1 MYSTLEKT
9 IILKSVDMFKS
20 IPAENLSRVAQITEE
35 VDFEANTQIM
45 AEGDYGDSLFIVVD
59 GNVKIHKGDQ
69 EIERLGKGACLGE
82 MALLDGEPR
91 SADATVTEDSTLFKI
106 EQEGFY
112 EVMGSQ
118 SEIMEGIIKLL
129 SGKLRDTN
137 EKLMSK

>member
-1 MYSTLEKT
+1 
-9 IILKSVDMFKS
+9 
-20 IPAENLSRVAQITEE
+20 
-35 VDFEANTQIM
+35 
-45 AEGDYGDSLFIVVD
+45 
-59 GNVKIHKGDQ
+59 
-69 EIERLGKGACLGE
+69 

-91 SADATVTEDSTLFKI
+91 SAAATVTEDSTLFKI

-118 SEIMEGIIKLL
+118 SEIMEEIIKLL